1 LLALSAVALNQ
12 EITVQVPGAKGKMT
26 EKHIPVL
33 EELIDNLLH
42 FLVSD
47 NVNIREPIKMLLGQ
61 ALSPAAYPVFFR
73 LLHASI
79 KKYFG
84 SAGQVLLTDDAVL
97 CFDQAISILKLVLEA
112 EHDSD
117 DFSLLAELEDVIM
130 TLLKFVRQLTLSVSS
145 LQTKHKLCGL
155 LEAMMR
161 KRAQLS
167 FRNEYIFRTE
177 LVNNIMEWTSEFS
190 GKDSSSSGG
199 GGGGSGSGG
208 SGGGTPSEVEAA
220 ARKQMDKMVKE
231 LDLQVMNAIAA
242 LLRGLPLQGDDDNV
256 KSQAFSKL
264 FTFFTRLLTRCK
276 KEPNTVLTPQLPEVT
291 ILSVSYLVT
300 ANIQHGLEYFRIMGY
315 HEDEETRSAFLR
327 VLSNILNQGAEF
339 DTEDDSVDKYYK
351 LLELVMDRDLTLV
364 LLLSDAVQITEA
376 DKVAQLLVRIFEAN
390 DKTMDLLKASI
401 VAEVSKT
408 ETANTLFRRNSVA
421 TKLLAAFC
429 KLSGAEYLRE
439 ALSPQVRAL
448 MTQAGSVGY
457 ELDETKL
464 PAGQSLES
472 NQENITRACI
482 AFLDDIR
489 ASIPAC
495 PRPFR
500 EISRFLKDTVGEK
513 FPGAEHTAVAGF
525 IFLRYLCPALI
536 APDGYGVIPTP
547 LQDQN
552 VRRALVLITKVLQNL
567 ANRVLFAKEPFM
579 HCMNP
584 FIEQR
589 LQSIVDMFD
598 EYTLVPDNA
607 PPPPP
612 LAFSDEQKEDDLG
625 ELHLLFSQHLDK
637 MSRSI
642 AARNDPS
649 IESSA
654 ALNRLTSV
662 LAQLGPP
669 PEPSKKTAVPFTR
682 APGGQ
687 APKGHSDHFTKF
699 MQEKANCNTEHLKD
713 FGIYYQKGQ
722 SAKNKAKVFY
732 YVARKYAA
740 NMDSDT
746 LLYFLFKTTQ
756 PFFDK
761 PWTLVIDLTLFGK
774 EHQMPFPTCVK
785 LAKLLP
791 SVAQDNLEQ
800 VILLYP
806 NHFFKKYAK
815 SISKLTTRINK
826 KIVFVTTLLQLAE
839 LVPDYEKALP
849 ASTVSVER
857 TAHDTFSPVT
867 KITQYGKKP
876 CVVKIGTDML
886 HIITVKSHPI
896 FNQST
901 VLIDLF
907 HISRITEITKPSADD
922 QDFVVTYDWG
932 GQRSLSFRS
941 PSASQIIQQLTAT
954 KDRFNLSRP
963 QSSVSGGSR
972 AFSPSD
978 VPGTLL
984 NMSLLNIT
992 ATNSAL
998 RGAAYNLLAALCN
1011 TFSFGLRNSLLE
1023 ADDLA
1028 IPRNVRNFVVRVS
1041 RELAANEPKLTLE
1054 FLLESLH
1061 GISKTTTKT
1070 SPKSGQLLVL
1080 DYIRPWLHNLAYF
1093 SCLTAESD
1101 SAALVEKTKEVVN
1114 ALIALT
1120 IRENGEMGPAIMS
1133 RVWKT
1138 IGRAPEAIDIVLACM
1153 LARAVPAASKNMQT
1167 LEDIVI
1173 TLAAENPAMVSGKL
1187 VHSLLRLLNQTAVP
1201 DDAAAAAASDNLTD
1215 HQLWVHIEIYLR
1227 WLLMLSFDN
1236 LLSVELYL
1244 PELFHIV
1251 MMVFYTGSS
1260 LIRATVHRLF
1270 INIVHCIY
1278 TTHLCHE
1285 SKQQALRFHLY
1296 EYHQLPF
1303 RLQFGIGGKN
1313 ISPFAKPNTE
1323 EKLDSMPITVVE
1335 NVANALLT
1343 TLSCCYPTPSC
1354 IDTARH
1360 ARWLSLTIAQAFTTN
1375 PALQPRAVPTLGVL
1389 CQTKGLVTEDLIVLL
1404 LTRLKNALMRSV
1416 TV

>member
-1 LLALSAVALNQ
+1 VNQ
-12 EITVQVPGAKGKMT
+12 EVTVQVAGAKGKTT
-26 EKHIPVL
+26 ERQIMVL
-33 EELIDNLLH
+33 EELLENLLH
-42 FLVSD
+42 LLVSD
-47 NVNIREPIKMLLGQ
+47 NVNVREPIKMLLGQ
-61 ALSPAAYPVFFR
+61 ALSPAAYPLFFR
-73 LLHASI
+73 MLHGSV

-97 CFDQAISILKLVLEA
+97 CFDQAISILKLILEA
-112 EHDSD
+112 EHDAD
-117 DFSLLAELEDVIM
+117 DFSLLTELEDVVM
-130 TLLKFVRQLTLSVSS
+130 TMLKFVRQLTISVSS

-155 LEAMMR
+155 LEAMMS

-167 FRNEYIFRTE
+167 FRNEHNFRTE
-177 LVNNIMEWTSEFS
+177 LVNNVMEWTSEFS
-190 GKDSSSSGG
+190 NKESSGQPG
-199 GGGGSGSGG
+199 SGGGSGSGASGASG
-208 SGGGTPSEVEAA
+208 SSTGEAQEGA
-220 ARKQMDKMVKE
+220 AKKQLDKVVKE
-231 LDLQVMNAIAA
+231 LDLQAMNAIAA
-242 LLRGLPLQGDDDNV
+242 LLRGLPLQGDDDTA

-276 KEPNTVLTPQLPEVT
+276 KEPHTVLTPQLPEVT
-291 ILSVSYLVT
+291 ILAVSYLVT

-339 DTEDDSVDKYYK
+339 DTGDESGDKYYK
-351 LLELVMDRDLTLV
+351 LLEIVMDRDLTLV
-364 LLLSDAVQITEA
+364 LMLSDVVQITEA

-401 VAEVSKT
+401 SAEVAKT

-421 TKLLAAFC
+421 TKLLAAYC
-429 KLSGAEYLRE
+429 KLCGAEYLRE
-439 ALSPQVRAL
+439 ALAPQIRL
-448 MTQAGSVGY
+448 LITQGTSVGY

-464 PAGQSLES
+464 PAGQTLDE
-472 NQENITRACI
+472 NQANVTRACI
-482 AFLDDIR
+482 AFLEDIQR
-489 ASIPAC
+489 SIPQC

-500 EISRFLKDTVGEK
+500 EISRFLKETVGEK

-525 IFLRYLCPALI
+525 MFLRFLCPAII
-536 APDGYGVIPTP
+536 APDGFGVIPTAV
-547 LQDQN
+547 QDQN

-567 ANRVLFAKEPFM
+567 ANRVQFAKEPFM

-589 LQSIVDMFD
+589 LKWMVELFD
-598 EYTLVPDNA
+598 EYTLIPDES
-607 PPPPP
+607 P
-612 LAFSDEQKEDDLG
+612 LAAPITFSDEQKEDDLG
-625 ELHLLFSQHLDK
+625 ELHLLLSTHLEK
-637 MSRSI
+637 LARMVTS
-642 AARNDPS
+642 RNDS
-649 IESSA
+649 GMSA

-662 LAQLGPP
+662 LSQLGPP
-669 PEPSKKTAVPFTR
+669 PEPSSKKTGAAVPFSR
-682 APGGQ
+682 PVA
-687 APKGHSDHFTKF
+687 APKGHSDHFSKF
-699 MQEKANCNTEHLKD
+699 MQEKANTNTEHLKD
-713 FGIYYQKGQ
+713 FGIYYQKGHT
-722 SAKNKAKVFY
+722 AKSKAPVFY

-740 NMDSDT
+740 NLDPDT
-746 LLYFLFKTTQ
+746 LLYYIFKTTQ

-761 PWTLVIDLTLFGK
+761 PWALVIDLTLFGK
-774 EHQMPFPTCVK
+774 EHQLPYAACVK
-785 LAKLLP
+785 LAKFMP

-800 VILLYP
+800 VLLLYP

-815 SISKLTTRINK
+815 SISKLTARINK
-826 KIVFVTTLLQLAE
+826 KIVFVTSLQQLGDI
-839 LVPDYEKALP
+839 VPDYEKALP
-849 ASTVSVER
+849 ATTVSVER
-857 TAHDTFSPVT
+857 NVHDTFSPVT
-867 KITQYGKKP
+867 KVTQYGKKP

-922 QDFVVTYDWG
+922 QDFVVTYDWA

-963 QSSVSGGSR
+963 QNTVSGTR

-992 ATNSAL
+992 ATNSTL

-1028 IPRNVRNFVVRVS
+1028 IPRNVRHFVVRVS

-1061 GISKTTTKT
+1061 GITKT
-1070 SPKSGQLLVL
+1070 ITKSSPKAGQLLVL
-1080 DYIRPWLHNLAYF
+1080 DYIRPWLHNLVYF
-1093 SCLTAESD
+1093 SCLTAEPD

-1114 ALIALT
+1114 SLIALT
-1120 IRENGEMGPAIMS
+1120 IREIGEMGPAIMT

-1138 IGRAPEAIDIVLACM
+1138 IGRVPEAIDIVLACM
-1153 LARAVPAASKNMQT
+1153 LERAVPATSKSSPIGSKNMQT
-1167 LEDIVI
+1167 LEDIAI
-1173 TLAAENPAMVSGKL
+1173 TLAAENPSFVSGKL
-1187 VHSLLRLLNQTAVP
+1187 VHNLLRLLEDTRHDQAETLV
-1201 DDAAAAAASDNLTD
+1201 D
-1215 HQLWVHIEIYLR
+1215 HRSWIAIEIYLR

-1236 LLSVELYL
+1236 LLAVELYL

-1251 MMVFYTGSS
+1251 MMVFYTGNS
-1260 LIRATVHRLF
+1260 LVRATTHRLF

-1296 EYHQLPF
+1296 EYQQLPF

-1313 ISPFAKPNTE
+1313 ISPFSKPNPE

-1343 TLSCCYPTPSC
+1343 TLSCCYQSAAC
-1354 IDTARH
+1354 LDTARH
-1360 ARWLSLTIAQAFTTN
+1360 ARWL
-1375 PALQPRAVPTLGVL
+1375 R
-1389 CQTKGLVTEDLIVLL
+1389 
-1404 LTRLKNALMRSV
+1404 
-1416 TV
+1416 